1 MCKILLK
8 TFTYEN
14 NNPTLIMSWKCQV
27 IVILIVKNQLIYL
40 LVSLQQIITEQYF
53 LMLIFEL
60 LIKYQQLQLASKL
73 NKYLFNK

>member
-1 MCKILLK
+1 
-8 TFTYEN
+8 
-14 NNPTLIMSWKCQV
+14 MSWKCQV

-40 LVSLQQIITEQYF
+40 LVSLQRIITEQYF

-73 NKYLFNK
+73 NKYLFNKKMFWSFLFLLCL

>member
-1 MCKILLK
+1 
-8 TFTYEN
+8 
-14 NNPTLIMSWKCQV
+14 MSWKCQV

-40 LVSLQQIITEQYF
+40 LVSLQRIVTEQYF
-53 LMLIFEL
+53 HMLIFEL